1 MYFKIEISI
10 KYVGKQNYF
19 ITLFLETCAHACELY
34 VRKLTLQTG

>member
-19 ITLFLETCAHACELY
+19 ITLFLETSNNELY